1 MIFTNVLIF
10 YLIYKNKNKIM
21 KKLFETFL
29 KNKWHLHSLTLPA
42 CILWVWLMVTYD
54 FLDLRD
60 TGKFFHVFICT
71 FSSLAVAFVV
81 EWLQGKFFGANRT
94 AEQVKASNLDML
106 ASTVAGFV
114 GGLSA
119 VIFPPASTLA
129 WLSLVI
135 ITILELYR
143 RKYILNKKD
152 FLIKDIK
159 F

>member
-1 MIFTNVLIF
+1 
-10 YLIYKNKNKIM
+10 M
-21 KKLFETFL
+21 KKILDLFV

-54 FLDLRD
+54 FLHLRD

-71 FSSLAVAFVV
+71 FSSAAVAFLV
-81 EWLQGKFFGANRT
+81 EWVQGVFFGANKT
-94 AEQVKASNLDML
+94 EPEVKASNLDML

-119 VIFPPASTLA
+119 VIFPPAATLA
-129 WLSLVI
+129 WVSLI
-135 ITILELYR
+135 IIALLELYR
-143 RKYILNKKD
+143 RKFILKKKT
-152 FLIKDIK
+152 LNVKDIK

>member
-1 MIFTNVLIF
+1 
-10 YLIYKNKNKIM
+10 M

-71 FSSLAVAFVV
+71 FSSAGVAFLV
-81 EWLQGKFFGANRT
+81 EWIQGVFFGANKT
-94 AEQVKASNLDML
+94 PEQVKASNLDML

-114 GGLSA
+114 GALLA
-119 VIFPPASTLA
+119 VIFPPATTLI
-129 WLSLVI
+129 WLSLII

-152 FLIKDIK
+152 LNIKDIK

>member
-1 MIFTNVLIF
+1 
-10 YLIYKNKNKIM
+10 M
-21 KKLFETFL
+21 KKILDLFV

-54 FLDLRD
+54 FLHLRD

-71 FSSLAVAFVV
+71 FSSAAVAFLV
-81 EWLQGKFFGANRT
+81 EWIQGVFFGANKT
-94 AEQVKASNLDML
+94 PEQVKASNLDML

-119 VIFPPASTLA
+119 VIFPPAATLA

-135 ITILELYR
+135 ITLLELYR
-143 RKYILNKKD
+143 RKFILNKKT
-152 FLIKDIK
+152 LTSKDIK

>member
-1 MIFTNVLIF
+1 
-10 YLIYKNKNKIM
+10 M
-21 KKLFETFL
+21 KKILDLFV

-71 FSSLAVAFVV
+71 FSSAGVAFLV
-81 EWLQGKFFGANRT
+81 EWVQGVFFGANKT
-94 AEQVKASNLDML
+94 EPEVKASNFDML
-106 ASTVAGFV
+106 TSIIAGFI

-119 VIFPPASTLA
+119 VIFPPAATLA
-129 WLSLVI
+129 WVSLI
-135 ITILELYR
+135 IIVLLELYR
-143 RKYILNKKD
+143 RKFILKKKT
-152 FLIKDIK
+152 LNVKDIK